1 VQVLFAARNRNA
13 GERGLVL
20 VVGGFYPLLY
30 KHHRGECRFNGGML
44 GGMVQTLKTPSG
56 MTRVRPSIERVQM
69 LQSSSGVI
77 QLALTPV
84 FLLTAV
90 AALLN
95 VFSTRLGRVADRVD
109 LLSGDLKRGAAD
121 TEFLSAQLD
130 FLRRRSLILDVAVV
144 LATVGGA
151 ATCAAALVLFFGTLR
166 DAEFRTLVFGLFGG
180 AIIFT
185 ITALVTFA
193 IEMIMAGLGLR
204 GVMRHHQKT
213 ADQNKSDPKTC

>member
-1 VQVLFAARNRNA
+1 MF
-13 GERGLVL
+13 
-20 VVGGFYPLLY
+20 
-30 KHHRGECRFNGGML
+30 
-44 GGMVQTLKTPSG
+44 GGMVRTLKTPSG
-56 MTRVRPSIERVQM
+56 MTRVGPSIESLQM
-69 LQSSSGVI
+69 FQSPSGVI

-109 LLSGDLKRGAAD
+109 LLSADLQRGAAD
-121 TEFLSAQLD
+121 TEFLSRQLD

-151 ATCAAALVLFFGTLR
+151 ATCAAALVLFFGTLGE
-166 DAEFRTLVFGLFGG
+166 AEFSALLFGLFGS
-180 AIIFT
+180 ALVFT
-185 ITALVTFA
+185 ITALVAFA

-204 GVMRHHQKT
+204 GVVQKM
-213 ADQNKSDPKTC
+213 ADKSKSDPKTC

>member
-1 VQVLFAARNRNA
+1 MF
-13 GERGLVL
+13 
-20 VVGGFYPLLY
+20 
-30 KHHRGECRFNGGML
+30 
-44 GGMVQTLKTPSG
+44 GGMVRTLKTPSG
-56 MTRVRPSIERVQM
+56 MTGVGPSIERVQM
-69 LQSSSGVI
+69 FQSPSDVI

-109 LLSGDLKRGAAD
+109 LLSADLQRGAAD

-151 ATCAAALVLFFGTLR
+151 ATCARFVFRHVGRCGIQDSGIRSFWRCDYLHDYSIGYICNRNDNGWTWAKGRRPNHENGRSKQVRSENLLSRSVLVALCVFSLAA
-166 DAEFRTLVFGLFGG
+166 
-180 AIIFT
+180 
-185 ITALVTFA
+185 
-193 IEMIMAGLGLR
+193 
-204 GVMRHHQKT
+204 MR
-213 ADQNKSDPKTC
+213 P

>member
-1 VQVLFAARNRNA
+1 MF
-13 GERGLVL
+13 
-20 VVGGFYPLLY
+20 
-30 KHHRGECRFNGGML
+30 
-44 GGMVQTLKTPSG
+44 GGMVRTLKTPSG
-56 MTRVRPSIERVQM
+56 MTGVGPSIERVQM
-69 LQSSSGVI
+69 FQSPSDVI

-109 LLSGDLKRGAAD
+109 LLSADLQRGAAD
-121 TEFLSAQLD
+121 TESLSAQLD

-151 ATCAAALVLFFGTLR
+151 ATCAAALVLFFGTLG
-166 DAEFRTLVFGLFGG
+166 DAEFKILVFGLFGG

-204 GVMRHHQKT
+204 GVVRTMKT

>member
-1 VQVLFAARNRNA
+1 MQTPRLLHEAPHWMTLETTMSYREVI
-13 GERGLVL
+13 
-20 VVGGFYPLLY
+20 VGGAIVGFFVVLSMAAEPW
-30 KHHRGECRFNGGML
+30 L
-44 GGMVQTLKTPSG
+44 GSD
-56 MTRVRPSIERVQM
+56 
-69 LQSSSGVI
+69 QSSVTDVI

-109 LLSGDLKRGAAD
+109 LLSADLKHGAAD

-185 ITALVTFA
+185 ITALVAFA

>member
-1 VQVLFAARNRNA
+1 MTRKRTEHRGFATWHCELRAVGCGWIGMTLETTLGYR
-13 GERGLVL
+13 EVI
-20 VVGGFYPLLY
+20 VGGAIFCAIVGFFVVLSMAAEPW
-30 KHHRGECRFNGGML
+30 L
-44 GGMVQTLKTPSG
+44 GSDQYSV
-56 MTRVRPSIERVQM
+56 TR
-69 LQSSSGVI
+69 VI

-109 LLSGDLKRGAAD
+109 LLSVDLQRGASD

-151 ATCAAALVLFFGTLR
+151 ATCAAYLLASAAW
-166 DAEFRTLVFGLFGG
+166 D
-180 AIIFT
+180 
-185 ITALVTFA
+185 
-193 IEMIMAGLGLR
+193 
-204 GVMRHHQKT
+204 
-213 ADQNKSDPKTC
+213 D

>member
-1 VQVLFAARNRNA
+1 M
-13 GERGLVL
+13 L

-44 GGMVQTLKTPSG
+44 GGMVRTLKTPSG

-109 LLSGDLKRGAAD
+109 LLSADLPTR
-121 TEFLSAQLD
+121 TSY
-130 FLRRRSLILDVAVV
+130 LRNWIFCEHDLDVAVV